1 MCKPTQSKSEVQIKS
16 WQKHNRNFGKH
27 RKHQPT
33 YNYWLCEPSSIT
45 TLALYSTKVV
55 VTFFS
60 NHCEGTN
67 SLLSGF
73 SGASKVSFH
82 AHPQDLAKAGTKNGN
97 KLKFAA
103 KEDRLNG
110 YDWSWN
116 HGKQLGRKIIVM
128 LMRICAFLQG
138 PSCFQ
143 SQILALFPSGKVLL
157 RDLALKHCVTLIGL
171 DKLQFTRRGFVAN
184 PLTAGNDG
192 YTLKMLLDS
201 NFIIILNCLNIW

>member
-1 MCKPTQSKSEVQIKS
+1 M
-16 WQKHNRNFGKH
+16 
-27 RKHQPT
+27 
-33 YNYWLCEPSSIT
+33 
-45 TLALYSTKVV
+45 
-55 VTFFS
+55 
-60 NHCEGTN
+60 
-67 SLLSGF
+67 
-73 SGASKVSFH
+73 
-82 AHPQDLAKAGTKNGN
+82 
-97 KLKFAA
+97 
-103 KEDRLNG
+103 
-110 YDWSWN
+110 
-116 HGKQLGRKIIVM
+116 M
-128 LMRICAFLQG
+128 LMIICAFLQG